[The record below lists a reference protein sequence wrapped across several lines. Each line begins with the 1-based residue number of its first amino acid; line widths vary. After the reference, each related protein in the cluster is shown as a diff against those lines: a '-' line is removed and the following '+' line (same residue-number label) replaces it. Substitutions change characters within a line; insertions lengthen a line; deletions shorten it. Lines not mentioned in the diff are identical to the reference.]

1 MTIETLALV
10 ESANSGDS
18 DALAQLERNFGV
30 SETLAVYGSLA
41 PGRSNYRI
49 VEPLGGDWTN
59 GYIEG
64 DLFQTGWGAPLGYWA
79 FRPRTGGER
88 VTVKVLKS
96 PNLSS
101 AWQMLDDFEGPEYQ
115 RILVAVLHND
125 GDIFT
130 VANVYAAAGAE
141 TPDLHTI

>member
-1 MTIETLALV
+1 MIDTLALIGA
-10 ESANSGDS
+10 ANSGDS
-18 DALAQLERNFGV
+18 EAASQLERDFSV

-49 VEPLGGDWTN
+49 VEPLGGEWTD

-79 FRPRTGGER
+79 FRPRRGGER

-96 PNLSS
+96 PNLAG
-101 AWQMLDDFEGPEYQ
+101 AWQMLDDFEGSDYQ
-115 RILVAVLHND
+115 RVLVAVLQND
-125 GDIFT
+125 GEFYT
-130 VANVYAAAGAE
+130 VANVYAAA
-141 TPDLHTI
+141 